1 MSELLLPQEPI
12 ERLAK
17 QSPPEVTLSPDELF
31 RVAHLSVALSQE
43 SNRKA
48 GDMTV
53 AIPFDQWDA
62 GRKAAAKLGVLRVLQ
77 ALHMLGYLEKP

>member
-1 MSELLLPQEPI
+1 MSLLLPQEPI
-12 ERLAK
+12 ERLAA
-17 QSPPEVTLSPDELF
+17 QSPPEVTLTPDELF

-48 GDMTV
+48 GDLTAAV
-53 AIPFDQWDA
+53 HFHQWEE
-62 GRKAAAKLGVLRVLQ
+62 GRKAAAKLGVMRVLQ

>member
-1 MSELLLPQEPI
+1 MPPVLMPDEPI

-31 RVAHLSVALSQE
+31 RIAHLSVALSQE

-48 GDMTV
+48 GDV
-53 AIPFDQWDA
+53 SPAIPFTEWDA

-77 ALHMLGYLEKP
+77 AMHMLGYLEKP